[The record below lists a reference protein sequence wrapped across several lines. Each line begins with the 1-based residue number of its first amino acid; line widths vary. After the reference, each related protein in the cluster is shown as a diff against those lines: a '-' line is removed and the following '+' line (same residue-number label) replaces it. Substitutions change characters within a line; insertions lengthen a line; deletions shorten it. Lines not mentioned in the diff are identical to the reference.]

1 MTPLATKLV
10 FIVSSTVGAA
20 TLGGAAYL
28 VENPRTFTPS
38 PPRPLSVA
46 PLLPRPEPPAPVVI
60 PEVVQIPEITV
71 TGKTKPLVLPAK
83 AARPAKAKTFVPC
96 SEWEEMGP
104 ANVKKGDTTGVHRVR
119 KLC

>member
-10 FIVSSTVGAA
+10 FVLSSTLGAA
-20 TLGGAAYL
+20 TLGSTAYL
-28 VENPRTFTPS
+28 VEHPRAFTPS
-38 PPRPLSVA
+38 PTRPLSVA
-46 PLLPRPEPPAPVVI
+46 PLLPRPEPPAPVVV

-71 TGKTKPLVLPAK
+71 TGKTRPLV
-83 AARPAKAKTFVPC
+83 RPAKASVPAKEKSFVPC

-104 ANVKKGDTTGVHRVR
+104 ANMKKGDVPGVRRVR